1 MSRACCLQRS
11 SFPSAA
17 GFFLLIQAN
26 RAGPWGSCIQF
37 WAIDI
42 VEKADKAIAAATD
55 FIALI
60 FICPSPL
67 RLGRREPCHNGCPA
81 RHLKSRQQWKTGDR
95 FAPVPLSLSTPI

>member
-1 MSRACCLQRS
+1 MPAPGLSPMSRACCLQRS

-26 RAGPWGSCIQF
+26 RAGPCGSCIQF

-42 VEKADKAIAAATD
+42 VEKADKAIAAAMD

-60 FICPSPL
+60 FISPSAQAL
-67 RLGRREPCHNGCPA
+67 SIYGRRRRRYRRCTEIP
-81 RHLKSRQQWKTGDR
+81 
-95 FAPVPLSLSTPI
+95 PLP